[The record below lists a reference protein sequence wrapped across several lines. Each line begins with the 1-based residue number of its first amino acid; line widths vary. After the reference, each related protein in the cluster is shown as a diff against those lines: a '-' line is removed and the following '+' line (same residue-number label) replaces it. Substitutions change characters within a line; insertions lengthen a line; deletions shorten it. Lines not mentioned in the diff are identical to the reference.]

1 MRSWGAEV
9 SRPIRIGAL
18 NIGGQRCW
26 TIRRRENVGGQQ
38 LEKWTRHGVAFNYRY
53 LQWGLLCNWPTLLPV
68 LVLLCSSLCWCAA
81 VLVLLCSSLCCSFYA
96 IPHRAWERLG
106 DNCREKSNKHFFT
119 DKRVGDRK
127 ALPKILNQF
136 DRKVS
141 SWLKK
146 KQKCCDDLVDL
157 GWLGWLGWSWLTWL
171 TWLIVVDLIGL
182 G

>member
-26 TIRRRENVGGQQ
+26 TIRADVRTLAASNWKSGPDTVWLSIIGIYSGVCCVIGQ
-38 LEKWTRHGVAFNYRY
+38 HSC
-53 LQWGLLCNWPTLLPV
+53 LC
-68 LVLLCSSLCWCAA
+68 LCCCARACAA
-81 VLVLLCSSLCCSFYA
+81 VLVLVLLCLSLCCSFYA

-141 SWLKK
+141 PWLKK
-146 KQKCCDDLVDL
+146 KTEKETKMLQ
-157 GWLGWLGWSWLTWL
+157 
-171 TWLIVVDLIGL
+171 
-182 G
+182 

>member
-26 TIRRRENVGGQQ
+26 TIRADVRTLAASNWKSGPDTVWLSIIGIYSGVCCVIGQ
-38 LEKWTRHGVAFNYRY
+38 HSA
-53 LQWGLLCNWPTLLPV
+53 
-68 LVLLCSSLCWCAA
+68 CAD
-81 VLVLLCSSLCCSFYA
+81 VLLCSSLCCSLYA

-157 GWLGWLGWSWLTWL
+157 G
-171 TWLIVVDLIGL
+171 
-182 G
+182 

>member
-26 TIRRRENVGGQQ
+26 TIRADVRTLAASNWKSGPDTVWLSIIGIYSGVCCVIGQHS
-38 LEKWTRHGVAFNYRY
+38 RSCA
-53 LQWGLLCNWPTLLPV
+53 
-68 LVLLCSSLCWCAA
+68 CAA
-81 VLVLLCSSLCCSFYA
+81 VLEPVLLCLSLCCSFYA

-119 DKRVGDRK
+119 NKRVGDRK

-141 SWLKK
+141 SWLIK

-157 GWLGWLGWSWLTWL
+157 G
-171 TWLIVVDLIGL
+171 
-182 G
+182 

>member
-26 TIRRRENVGGQQ
+26 TIRADVRTLAASNWKSGPDTVWLSIIGIYSGVCCVIGQ
-38 LEKWTRHGVAFNYRY
+38 HSA
-53 LQWGLLCNWPTLLPV
+53 
-68 LVLLCSSLCWCAA
+68 CAD
-81 VLVLLCSSLCCSFYA
+81 VLLCSSLCCSFYA

-119 DKRVGDRK
+119 DKRVRDRK

-141 SWLKK
+141 PWLKKKLKK
-146 KQKCCDDLVDL
+146 KQKCCNDLVDL
-157 GWLGWLGWSWLTWL
+157 G
-171 TWLIVVDLIGL
+171 
-182 G
+182 